1 MPAACASSSGSS
13 NPPNN
18 MNPGPRNRA
27 LELAQYVNDIQ
38 TEIERVSRENKK
50 LRVALLQNLE
60 QRYGRIFKT
69 TDKVAVMAIFS
80 QWKIIASNGAFRKEL
95 AEAETTIKEEK
106 EGYANHLKE
115 LKTSY
120 EEAQGKNKTLKEELA
135 RLGKQRDSI
144 EEQVA
149 KKREKVAGLRQA
161 ADSSMTFIQ
170 GVKAKLDSYQPSVP
184 GRALQKAAEN
194 SEPADPMS
202 QQAELLKRELH
213 LILQK
218 LDPSHVV
225 PPMKPQPLRPASSF
239 EPTRVVSV
247 PATSSGKNSTIGG
260 IGISTAPGFRSPG
273 VGGGATL
280 DHGGHPPP
288 SSSTANLRHFG
299 ISPSPTAGH
308 KPAAAAGAA
317 AAPDLATNISRA
329 ASSSRIKRPTAAQS
343 SSQPPTAFG
352 FVTKTSQLKKDL
364 AAALPSSGRGGPGRP
379 APGADVLAHDQQNA
393 APAGDTAASDNL
405 LTSSASSTI
414 SKISSARSSG
424 AAGTN
429 VNLNAAQGS
438 KAVPTTG
445 AKTFFL
451 ANSNQLQQAAASG
464 AGQSA
469 IPGAVTPCPSPDKP
483 PAVIMTPGREEQRNK
498 KSSTQYQQAKRSPL
512 GVSPTPP
519 PLTAGANKNAD
530 LPGVTTTAGASS
542 SSGASSGGGGAS
554 SGSDSKLS
562 TYAPASATTNNK
574 FLKASYNTRARSPES
589 LLFAQRKGLRVGAN
603 EIGSSALHQHQRST
617 STFHPTERGSTG
629 GGLNSGT
636 GGGLHQLI
644 TVAPPGGG
652 AGTTSTS
659 SGAKRWTTTRS
670 PLHPRS
676 SAGLASAGGAAA
688 TTGTSGL
695 LSTKLPGPNF
705 RFSTLPQGSPMYP
718 R

>member
-1 MPAACASSSGSS
+1 
-13 NPPNN
+13 

-273 VGGGATL
+273 VGG
-280 DHGGHPPP
+280 
-288 SSSTANLRHFG
+288 
-299 ISPSPTAGH
+299 H

-562 TYAPASATTNNK
+562 T
-574 FLKASYNTRARSPES
+574 
-589 LLFAQRKGLRVGAN
+589 
-603 EIGSSALHQHQRST
+603 
-617 STFHPTERGSTG
+617 
-629 GGLNSGT
+629 
-636 GGGLHQLI
+636 
-644 TVAPPGGG
+644 
-652 AGTTSTS
+652 
-659 SGAKRWTTTRS
+659 
-670 PLHPRS
+670 S